1 MNKHAWSAVAVGVA
15 LVAGC
20 GAARAADGNAAGA
33 ARGLWMTPEKDAV
46 IAFAPC
52 AGKPSALCGTIVW
65 DKDAGTPKDTC
76 GTHIAE
82 LDRYAHGA
90 WRDGWAYD
98 PRDRKY
104 YHALLRVQGATLAL
118 RAYIGVEILGQTQIL
133 YHVAALPASPVCGH
147 K

>member
-1 MNKHAWSAVAVGVA
+1 MSKRAWAA
-15 LVAGC
+15 LAA
-20 GAARAADGNAAGA
+20 GAALAAVCGGARADDGGAAA

-46 IAFAPC
+46 IGFAAC
-52 AGKPSALCGTIVW
+52 TDKPSALCGTIVW

-76 GTHIAE
+76 GTRVAE
-82 LDRYAHGA
+82 LAHYARGA

-104 YHALLRVQGATLAL
+104 YHALLRVHGDTLAL
-118 RAYIGVEILGQTQIL
+118 RAYIGVEILGQTQRL
-133 YHVAALPASPVCGH
+133 DRVAALPPSPVCAH